1 MGSNKPLA
9 PTAPAGTTQ
18 ADLDA
23 AKAYNEAITKYNL
36 AVPQY
41 EADQAVYNTYKG
53 EYQNRLANTP
63 MYSAA
68 QYSTAPTTVE
78 DLYRT
83 YLNRA
88 PEQEGADYW
97 AKQFGSEISPAEIQ
111 QFRNAA
117 VNPANIARAKELNL
131 WNGPQNAPITNTGGN
146 VSIQGGLDE
155 LGNLNGSMPYQY
167 NTGLK
172 PQRAPLQSP
181 TYGAIP
187 SVPGVSVGFTP
198 LAPMALPTVALPAVV
213 STPATFNSALNQY
226 TGGGAD
232 SAGGMGD
239 SAGADSGPGPG
250 SSGPGGSS
258 GDVGASEGGATPGG
272 PGDGTGPGSGG
283 GPGDG
288 GLGDTAGS
296 GNSGGDN
303 GADGDGGDGD
313 GGDGWYRGGR
323 IKTRFAS
330 GGLNDLSNKYEA
342 QPEQLGFEGE
352 SAAPATVNPMAAQA
366 PAGRMDQ
373 AGLAAMLERYQP
385 AGSNYGTELAA
396 ARATAGKETEAFNAM
411 LQKAIGEQTD
421 NAPSKAEMYF
431 RLAAAFGAPTKTG
444 AFMESVG
451 NVGKTMSEY
460 AKEQRDAAKAG
471 SATRLQLGL
480 EAQKAKMT
488 GAKEDLSTLRG
499 LAGEEMKDKRTIAT
513 ELLKDYVKS
522 GQPQSTAGKQ
532 ALDEGLV
539 AGTPAFQKRV
549 SEISALN
556 VDRQMAGI
564 NASLA
569 NIGVAQANQAL
580 AQSRFDQ
587 QKAQAA
593 KLTGPEMKLKTETED
608 MLAQTEQAQANLR
621 KAFSLNPNTFDA
633 SLIDIAQR
641 KVLEAAGSKDEK
653 VQNTR
658 EMENLLEKAALS
670 SLKSTFPGAISND
683 ERKALQDVQ
692 GLGAKSKEER
702 AKIMKSG
709 YTALK
714 TVSDRARARLKSIEE
729 GKYRDTTP
737 SITGEIE

>member
-1 MGSNKPLA
+1 
-9 PTAPAGTTQ
+9 
-18 ADLDA
+18 
-23 AKAYNEAITKYNL
+23 
-36 AVPQY
+36 
-41 EADQAVYNTYKG
+41 
-53 EYQNRLANTP
+53 
-63 MYSAA
+63 
-68 QYSTAPTTVE
+68 
-78 DLYRT
+78 
-83 YLNRA
+83 
-88 PEQEGADYW
+88 
-97 AKQFGSEISPAEIQ
+97 
-111 QFRNAA
+111 
-117 VNPANIARAKELNL
+117 
-131 WNGPQNAPITNTGGN
+131 
-146 VSIQGGLDE
+146 
-155 LGNLNGSMPYQY
+155 
-167 NTGLK
+167 
-172 PQRAPLQSP
+172 
-181 TYGAIP
+181 
-187 SVPGVSVGFTP
+187 
-198 LAPMALPTVALPAVV
+198 
-213 STPATFNSALNQY
+213 
-226 TGGGAD
+226 
-232 SAGGMGD
+232 
-239 SAGADSGPGPG
+239 
-250 SSGPGGSS
+250 
-258 GDVGASEGGATPGG
+258 
-272 PGDGTGPGSGG
+272 
-283 GPGDG
+283 
-288 GLGDTAGS
+288 
-296 GNSGGDN
+296 
-303 GADGDGGDGD
+303 
-313 GGDGWYRGGR
+313 
-323 IKTRFAS
+323 
-330 GGLNDLSNKYEA
+330 
-342 QPEQLGFEGE
+342 
-352 SAAPATVNPMAAQA
+352 
-366 PAGRMDQ
+366 MDQ

-385 AGSNYGTELAA
+385 AGSAYGTELAA

-460 AKEQRDAAKAG
+460 AKEQREAGKAG
-471 SATRLQLGL
+471 SAARLQLGL
-480 EAQKAKMT
+480 EAQKAKMA

-499 LAGEEMKDKRTIAT
+499 LAGEEMKDKRAVAT

-587 QKAQAA
+587 QKAQAS

-633 SLIDIAQR
+633 SLIDMAQR

-714 TVSDRARARLKSIEE
+714 SVSDRARSRLKSIEE

>member
-1 MGSNKPLA
+1 MGYELDQLLKQYGVSTPSMSYTGSDKPIMPVA
-9 PTAPAGTTQ
+9 PEAGGSLLGQ
-18 ADLDA
+18 AA
-23 AKAYNEAITKYNL
+23 YPVAITAYNDLLAKYN
-36 AVPQY
+36 AAMPQY
-41 EADQAVYNTYKG
+41 LADQETYKPYKT
-53 EYQNRLANTP
+53 EYQNRITNTP
-63 MYSAA
+63 MYSAPQFNTKPQGQLTQA
-68 QYSTAPTTVE
+68 APAANM
-78 DLYRT
+78 LYTPT
-83 YLNRA
+83 Y
-88 PEQEGADYW
+88 
-97 AKQFGSEISPAEIQ
+97 
-111 QFRNAA
+111 NAA
-117 VNPANIARAKELNL
+117 
-131 WNGPQNAPITNTGGN
+131 
-146 VSIQGGLDE
+146 QGT
-155 LGNLNGSMPYQY
+155 S
-167 NTGLK
+167 
-172 PQRAPLQSP
+172 
-181 TYGAIP
+181 
-187 SVPGVSVGFTP
+187 GFTP
-198 LAPMALPTVALPAVV
+198 LSMMAMPTVSQPAQVV
-213 STPATFNSALNQY
+213 APTIQSLYDSY
-226 TGGGAD
+226 SGSDGGT
-232 SAGGMGD
+232 SSGMGD
-239 SAGADSGPGPG
+239 SAGNSDSGPGPG

-296 GNSGGDN
+296 GNSGG
-303 GADGDGGDGD
+303 ADGD
-313 GGDGWYRGGR
+313 GGDGWYRGGH
-323 IKTRFAS
+323 IKTHFAD
-330 GGLNDLSNKYEA
+330 GGLNDLSNKYA
-342 QPEQLGFEGE
+342 DAPEQLGFEGE
-352 SAAPATVNPMAAQA
+352 AVSAQPQA
-366 PAGRMDQ
+366 PVTTPVTAPGRMDQ

-385 AGSNYGTELAA
+385 AGSAYGTELAA
-396 ARATAGKETEAFNAM
+396 ARTTAGKETEAFNAM

-460 AKEQRDAAKAG
+460 AKEQREAGKAG
-471 SATRLQLGL
+471 SAARLQLGL
-480 EAQKAKMT
+480 EAQKAKMA

-499 LAGEEMKDKRTIAT
+499 LAGEEMKDKRAVAT

-549 SEISALN
+549 ADISALN
-556 VDRQMAGI
+556 VDKQMAGI

-569 NIGVAQANQAL
+569 NIGVAQANQLL
-580 AQSRFDQ
+580 AQNKFEQ
-587 QKAQAA
+587 QKTQAA

-608 MLAQTEQAQANLR
+608 MLAQTEQAQVNLR

-633 SLIDIAQR
+633 SLTDVAQR
-641 KVLEAAGSKDEK
+641 KVLEAVGSKDEK

-714 TVSDRARARLKSIEE
+714 SVSDRARSRLKSIEE

>member
-1 MGSNKPLA
+1 
-9 PTAPAGTTQ
+9 
-18 ADLDA
+18 
-23 AKAYNEAITKYNL
+23 
-36 AVPQY
+36 
-41 EADQAVYNTYKG
+41 
-53 EYQNRLANTP
+53 
-63 MYSAA
+63 
-68 QYSTAPTTVE
+68 
-78 DLYRT
+78 
-83 YLNRA
+83 
-88 PEQEGADYW
+88 
-97 AKQFGSEISPAEIQ
+97 
-111 QFRNAA
+111 
-117 VNPANIARAKELNL
+117 
-131 WNGPQNAPITNTGGN
+131 
-146 VSIQGGLDE
+146 
-155 LGNLNGSMPYQY
+155 
-167 NTGLK
+167 
-172 PQRAPLQSP
+172 
-181 TYGAIP
+181 
-187 SVPGVSVGFTP
+187 
-198 LAPMALPTVALPAVV
+198 
-213 STPATFNSALNQY
+213 
-226 TGGGAD
+226 
-232 SAGGMGD
+232 
-239 SAGADSGPGPG
+239 
-250 SSGPGGSS
+250 
-258 GDVGASEGGATPGG
+258 
-272 PGDGTGPGSGG
+272 
-283 GPGDG
+283 
-288 GLGDTAGS
+288 
-296 GNSGGDN
+296 
-303 GADGDGGDGD
+303 
-313 GGDGWYRGGR
+313 
-323 IKTRFAS
+323 
-330 GGLNDLSNKYEA
+330 
-342 QPEQLGFEGE
+342 
-352 SAAPATVNPMAAQA
+352 
-366 PAGRMDQ
+366 
-373 AGLAAMLERYQP
+373 
-385 AGSNYGTELAA
+385 
-396 ARATAGKETEAFNAM
+396 
-411 LQKAIGEQTD
+411 
-421 NAPSKAEMYF
+421 
-431 RLAAAFGAPTKTG
+431 
-444 AFMESVG
+444 
-451 NVGKTMSEY
+451 
-460 AKEQRDAAKAG
+460 
-471 SATRLQLGL
+471 
-480 EAQKAKMT
+480 MT